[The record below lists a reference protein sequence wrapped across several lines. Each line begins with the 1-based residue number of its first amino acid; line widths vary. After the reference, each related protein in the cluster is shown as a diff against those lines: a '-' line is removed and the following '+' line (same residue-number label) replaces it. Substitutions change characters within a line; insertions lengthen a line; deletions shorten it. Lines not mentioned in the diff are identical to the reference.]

1 MGEIKMLK
9 RPRNLKKMLILPCV
23 CSITFYLGSQ
33 VMTHTEAAF
42 IHETK
47 VEATL
52 STAIIFPKTVN
63 TLKEQAEQH
72 KQFIEHEYGTMKGKL
87 KATSIEE
94 IEQAIVVWQQGR
106 EKITSEKEALQN
118 VYTAIETPYNQI
130 QEELKVNKSESIHQ
144 VSLYVNEG
152 FHSIKEKRDYVDK
165 EASLQV
171 IDEQIQAL
179 QQLLKDE
186 TVKKQNETE
195 EQKKLEEQKKAE
207 EQNETEE
214 QKKLE
219 EQKKA
224 EEQKKLEEQKKAEE
238 QKKLEEQKK
247 AEEQKEVE
255 EQKTVEEQKKLE
267 EQKK

>member
-1 MGEIKMLK
+1 MFCIKNDCSMGEIKMLK

-118 VYTAIETPYNQI
+118 VYTCNR
-130 QEELKVNKSESIHQ
+130 N
-144 VSLYVNEG
+144 SL
-152 FHSIKEKRDYVDK
+152 
-165 EASLQV
+165 
-171 IDEQIQAL
+171 
-179 QQLLKDE
+179 
-186 TVKKQNETE
+186 
-195 EQKKLEEQKKAE
+195 
-207 EQNETEE
+207 
-214 QKKLE
+214 
-219 EQKKA
+219 
-224 EEQKKLEEQKKAEE
+224 
-238 QKKLEEQKK
+238 
-247 AEEQKEVE
+247 
-255 EQKTVEEQKKLE
+255 
-267 EQKK
+267 